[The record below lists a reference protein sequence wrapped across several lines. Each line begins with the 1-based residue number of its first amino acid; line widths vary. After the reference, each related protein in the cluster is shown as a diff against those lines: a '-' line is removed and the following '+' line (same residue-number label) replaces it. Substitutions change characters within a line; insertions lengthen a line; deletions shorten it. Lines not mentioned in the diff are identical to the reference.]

1 MRMTC
6 KNCGEVAHDKKAC
19 PKPLVG
25 EKRSQSSSNA
35 TARRSD
41 QTNNRKAPQ
50 QSTQAQ
56 SHKGKDKFGSSTRA
70 RSYNAPRKIGG
81 DSSMLSKPTSNKRKA
96 NGDPLGTQGSV
107 APVKMN
113 APRSNNSPR
122 KTKPANK

>member
-6 KNCGEVAHDKKAC
+6 KNCGEVAHNKKAC
-19 PKPLVG
+19 PKPLAG
-25 EKRSQSSSNA
+25 K
-35 TARRSD
+35 
-41 QTNNRKAPQ
+41 K
-50 QSTQAQ
+50 STQAQ
-56 SHKGKDKFGSSTRA
+56 SHKGKEKSGSSTRA

-96 NGDPLGTQGSV
+96 NGDPIGTQESV
-107 APVKMN
+107 APVKMK